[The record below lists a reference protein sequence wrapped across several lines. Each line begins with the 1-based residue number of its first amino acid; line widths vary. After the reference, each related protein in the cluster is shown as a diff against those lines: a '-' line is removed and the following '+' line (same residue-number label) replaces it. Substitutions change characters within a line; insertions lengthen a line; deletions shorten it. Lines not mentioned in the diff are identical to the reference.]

1 MVAATWRRGP
11 STLVAFAVAA
21 LLVAARCADAGRII
35 NLITPSAH
43 SHLMNQKK
51 ISTELAA
58 RGHDVVVRRG
68 ANVLHSE
75 RQALSDASTQP
86 ACRTPVPQVEDNA
99 TAGCG
104 RA

>member
-1 MVAATWRRGP
+1 MVAATWRRDP
-11 STLVAFAVAA
+11 TTLVAFVVAA

-68 ANVLHSE
+68 
-75 RQALSDASTQP
+75 
-86 ACRTPVPQVEDNA
+86 PVCCSQKDKP
-99 TAGCG
+99 
-104 RA
+104 